1 MTKPLP
7 NKTMRFQSSVRINV
21 GPNQNM
27 ATIERLH
34 GKFQSSVRINV
45 GPNGGD
51 ITKAKAMSYVSILRE
66 D

>member
-45 GPNGGD
+45 GPNCVL
-51 ITKAKAMSYVSILRE
+51 ITPASPISSVGFNPP
-66 D
+66 